1 MAAFA
6 MNRVSTD
13 ISFTLCIA
21 GEALRFNEQMEC
33 GLTFLPAPRIVSLKQ
48 SARFLVVLVLALFV
62 GMSIVACSSPNENV
76 IPFPQ
81 VELPVLQNL
90 DDVDPELAE
99 YLSIRHASAMQYP
112 TSASERGRLAM
123 AYDANGWYEAAIDIY
138 DQAHTLDPFE
148 FMWPYFAS
156 LLEASQGDFESALR
170 SLSDALEIDSDYVA
184 AWLAKGTWLLQM
196 DRFDEA
202 TIAFERAYA
211 IDGNRHAI
219 IGKAHVF
226 VRRGDSRSAIDLL
239 EPLSRR
245 TLHPFVHRLLAR
257 AYEDL
262 GMSEESRVSEAIGK
276 KEGYLIW
283 QDPLLLRRD
292 QHIRGFGGRLSK
304 AQRLLQARRVEEAL
318 VELTALRETYTER
331 PALVST
337 LAWAYSTQGNT
348 DLAIEALQIGIE
360 EHPDH
365 QPFYTQLGD
374 LLSMT
379 GSFDVALGLLEK
391 SVELNPLDAEA
402 HFKLGYALMQLGAM
416 DEAVS
421 SFEKALEFGSVSAPQ
436 IYIHLGT
443 IAGYRRDWNE
453 AIAHFK
459 KTIDLDPRNVVG
471 HERLCVVY
479 IEAGK
484 FDELDTALEWAAKL
498 AIPDEEFEFV
508 RQYRDEV
515 LANPQ

>member
-1 MAAFA
+1 M
-6 MNRVSTD
+6 
-13 ISFTLCIA
+13 
-21 GEALRFNEQMEC
+21 
-33 GLTFLPAPRIVSLKQ
+33 
-48 SARFLVVLVLALFV
+48 
-62 GMSIVACSSPNENV
+62 
-76 IPFPQ
+76 
-81 VELPVLQNL
+81 
-90 DDVDPELAE
+90 
-99 YLSIRHASAMQYP
+99 
-112 TSASERGRLAM
+112 
-123 AYDANGWYEAAIDIY
+123 
-138 DQAHTLDPFE
+138 
-148 FMWPYFAS
+148 
-156 LLEASQGDFESALR
+156 
-170 SLSDALEIDSDYVA
+170 
-184 AWLAKGTWLLQM
+184 
-196 DRFDEA
+196 
-202 TIAFERAYA
+202 
-211 IDGNRHAI
+211 
-219 IGKAHVF
+219 
-226 VRRGDSRSAIDLL
+226 
-239 EPLSRR
+239 
-245 TLHPFVHRLLAR
+245 
-257 AYEDL
+257 
-262 GMSEESRVSEAIGK
+262 
-276 KEGYLIW
+276 
-283 QDPLLLRRD
+283 
-292 QHIRGFGGRLSK
+292 SK

-421 SFEKALEFGSVSAPQ
+421 SFEEALEFGSVSAPQ

-515 LANPQ
+515 LANSQ

>member
-1 MAAFA
+1 
-6 MNRVSTD
+6 MNGVSGGT
-13 ISFTLCIA
+13 SSWLCIW
-21 GEALRFNEQMEC
+21 GVALRCSELMKC
-33 GLTFLPAPRIVSLKQ
+33 GTSFLQASRIGNCTQVARVLGVIG
-48 SARFLVVLVLALFV
+48 SALLI
-62 GMSIVACSSPNENV
+62 GMLNVACTSPNENA
-76 IPFPQ
+76 IAFPQ
-81 VELPVLQNL
+81 VELPLKQNLANVDPEVAEYISRRHELVLQN
-90 DDVDPELAE
+90 P
-99 YLSIRHASAMQYP
+99 S
-112 TSASERGRLAM
+112 SASERGRLAM

-138 DQAHTLDPFE
+138 DQAHSLDPFE

-156 LLEASQGDFESALR
+156 LLEAAQGDFESALR
-170 SLSDALEIDSDYVA
+170 SLTAALEIDSDYVA
-184 AWLAKGTWLLQM
+184 AWLSKGTWLLQL
-196 DRFDEA
+196 DRFEEA

-219 IGKAHVF
+219 VGKAHVF
-226 VRRGDSRSAIDLL
+226 LRSGDSKSAADLL
-239 EPLSRR
+239 EPLSKR
-245 TLHPFVHRLLAR
+245 TTHPFVHRLLAR

-262 GMSEESRVSEAIGK
+262 SRSEEARVSRAIGK
-276 KEGYLIW
+276 QEGFLIW

-304 AQRLLQARRVEEAL
+304 AQRFLQARRVEEAL
-318 VELTALRETYTER
+318 VELTTLRETYADR

-337 LAWAYSTQGNT
+337 LAWAYSTRGNT

-402 HFKLGYALMQLGAM
+402 HFKLGYALMQLSEL
-416 DEAVS
+416 DQAVS
-421 SFEKALEFGSVSAPQ
+421 SFEEALELGSDSAPQ

-443 IAGYRRDWNE
+443 VAGYKRDWNK

-459 KTIDLDPRNVVG
+459 KTIELDPRNVVG

-484 FDELDTALEWAAKL
+484 FDELNTALEWAVRL
-498 AIPDEEFEFV
+498 AIPDEEFDFV

-515 LANPQ
+515 LANSQ